1 MKSTKKSPAVV
12 PCWRQSTATC
22 KDENIPVGEKTLRR
36 WVKEGKVPAVYTGR
50 KALVSWANLM
60 DFLTVG
66 GE

>member
-1 MKSTKKSPAVV
+1 MKATKKYADIATIGN
-12 PCWRQSTATC
+12 TAARC